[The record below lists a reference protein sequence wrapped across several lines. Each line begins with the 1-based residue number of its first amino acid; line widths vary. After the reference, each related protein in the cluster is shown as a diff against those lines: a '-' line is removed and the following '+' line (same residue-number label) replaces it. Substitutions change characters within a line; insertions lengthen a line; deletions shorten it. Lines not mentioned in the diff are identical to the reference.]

1 MSSDGRPLGPWI
13 PSTPMVLG
21 NMSTLLNLVKRTM
34 QVRDLHLLP
43 TIRHVLRQK
52 IGPEKYTELLTS
64 NVRNGTNDQ
73 KRLILRVA
81 QAYTRLKKISKK
93 APVPRDYFSS
103 DSDVEVLNKCMTCNS
118 RHIDTINMPCG
129 CETSC
134 LSCAGHLQ
142 EIRPLNNKCLK
153 CNHNIRSLR
162 PVDSGLEV
170 QCSSCGFVW
179 DGNAQHMCEAPERI
193 VLVPKQFGPM
203 PDQYATKTK
212 TIITE
217 KVSKVVELILE
228 EYASPEVIDG
238 IWARSSE
245 KWNGGISY
253 EFQLKDE
260 WFVGLQEEF
269 RKIGL
274 QLVNSEEQF
283 NSLEIK
289 VDPNSHK
296 NLWGRY
302 GPDKDRLIQIPN
314 YQRRGIFGNYDQE
327 KVRDAVKDIAEFNWV
342 KVGLTGNYTT
352 TLSKMPDEDFKIIQ
366 RKLKRLKLQIPFVRS
381 TYFDIAYNII
391 PKKGSQVAEDRY
403 ALARYV

>member
-1 MSSDGRPLGPWI
+1 MHNVVRRIVQSLNIKDI
-13 PSTPMVLG
+13 
-21 NMSTLLNLVKRTM
+21 TLLDAIK
-34 QVRDLHLLP
+34 QVLKSR
-43 TIRHVLRQK
+43 
-52 IGPEKYTELLTS
+52 IGPTKFGELLS
-64 NVRNGTNDQ
+64 QNVANGSNDQ
-73 KRLILRVA
+73 KRLLLRTA
-81 QAYTRLKKISKK
+81 AAYNKYIKKHGDPRGGAKAALRRKK
-93 APVPRDYFSS
+93 APVPIFSSDS

-314 YQRRGIFGNYDQE
+314 YQRRGIWSNYDQE

-391 PKKGSQVAEDRY
+391 PKEGSQVAEDRY